1 MITHTINLRHLIRL
15 IFLIFHIFLCKTL
28 PVFHMSYV
36 SFSPVDVTISEKMKS
51 RASHFGIPI
60 EELQKR
66 AQDRWSL

>member
-1 MITHTINLRHLIRL
+1 
-15 IFLIFHIFLCKTL
+15 
-28 PVFHMSYV
+28 MSYV

>member
-1 MITHTINLRHLIRL
+1 
-15 IFLIFHIFLCKTL
+15 
-28 PVFHMSYV
+28 MSYV

-66 AQDRWSL
+66 AQDRWSLSSSTGKRADTNRAFLWEQSNIMEAAFPK